1 MSGDNNFV
9 MLSQVNV
16 NGKTEKKGKHT
27 YLSWSFAMTELLK
40 RDPDASW
47 EFHPPQMFGQTMMV
61 SCTVTAFGK
70 PVYMWLPVMDFKNNA
85 MVNPDAMAVNK
96 AMMRCLVKGIAAHG
110 LGLYIYAG
118 EDLPD
123 EGDVNA
129 NLQAQQPQQAVQAQ
143 PVVKSPLDDS
153 RLDGA
158 IKAIKDDAI
167 KAAKEGIE
175 PSWTVKRLTD
185 TYELRHDQ
193 LARVQQ
199 EVA

>member
-1 MSGDNNFV
+1 MSDNNNFV

-16 NGKTEKKGKHT
+16 NGKTEKKGKYT

-123 EGDVNA
+123 ESDVNA
-129 NLQAQQPQQAVQAQ
+129 NLQAQQPQQAAQAQ
-143 PVVKSPLDDS
+143 PVQAAPQPRQLDDM
-153 RLDGA
+153 A
-158 IKAIKDDAI
+158 FNNA
-167 KAAKEGIE
+167 KAAVEAGKFDKAQLLNATKFALTDNQRAEVM
-175 PSWTVKRLTD
+175 SWT
-185 TYELRHDQ
+185 
-193 LARVQQ
+193 A
-199 EVA
+199 